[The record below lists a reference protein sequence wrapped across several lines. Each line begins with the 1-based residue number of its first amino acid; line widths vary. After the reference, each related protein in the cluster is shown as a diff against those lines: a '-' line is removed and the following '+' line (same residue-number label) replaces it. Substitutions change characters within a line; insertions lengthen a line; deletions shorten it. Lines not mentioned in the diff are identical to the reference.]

1 MIFHCQVWFRD
12 IQGMFLGSWNHQH
25 ICGAAGHQAAKRFL
39 QILVAAASSW
49 WTIHCHR
56 APALH
61 EVQRLRCA
69 PTFFS
74 HLLSFWMFFGNQ
86 PDFCPFRG
94 GSCLNHLKSPYFEW
108 DSHGIPAVFGPG
120 TVLWGPSGLLRES
133 LLHGQQDGAAAT
145 AAAGHL
151 FFLGEHAQHVEYR
164 YV

>member
-1 MIFHCQVWFRD
+1 MIFHCQVWFRVCFWEWVETTN
-12 IQGMFLGSWNHQH
+12 IP
-25 ICGAAGHQAAKRFL
+25 GAAGHPAGGQAISADL
-39 QILVAAASSW
+39 GAAASSW

-86 PDFCPFRG
+86 PLSFLW

-120 TVLWGPSGLLRES
+120 TVLRGPSGLLRES